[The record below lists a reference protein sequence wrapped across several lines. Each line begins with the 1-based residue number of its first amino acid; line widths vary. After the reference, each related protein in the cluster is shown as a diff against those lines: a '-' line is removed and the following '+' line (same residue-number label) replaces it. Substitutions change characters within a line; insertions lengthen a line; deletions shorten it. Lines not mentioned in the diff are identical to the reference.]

1 MGKRGGRAVLL
12 PLLSLALTALLL
24 IFSRP
29 AIAGKSAAPTASA
42 TILLYHRFDAA
53 TKNEMTIRPSEFDAQ
68 IKFLRDNGYT
78 IVPLRDIVNFMMG
91 RGTLPPRAVAITSDD
106 GHRSVFTEMKPIV
119 ERYRI
124 PVTLFIY
131 PSAISNASYAMTWEQ
146 LKELRATG
154 LFTIESH
161 TYWHPNFNKDKRR
174 LSPAEYQKFVDTQLT
189 HSKEVLE
196 RRMGAHVD
204 LLAWPFGIYNDQL
217 IAAARKSGYVA
228 AFTIARRAVS
238 RQDNIMAIPRCIVTD
253 KDVGKAFES
262 LLTRKTAAK
271 GSSGN
276 RPHH

>member
-12 PLLSLALTALLL
+12 PLLSLVLTTLLL

-29 AIAGKSAAPTASA
+29 AIAGKPAESTTSA
-42 TILLYHRFDAA
+42 TILLYHRFDATA
-53 TKNEMTIRPSEFDAQ
+53 KNEMTIRPSEFDAQ

-146 LKELRATG
+146 LKELQATG

-174 LSPAEYQKFVDTQLT
+174 LPPAEYQKFVDTQLT
-189 HSKEVLE
+189 HSKEELE
-196 RRMGAHVD
+196 RRLRTRID

-262 LLTRKTAAK
+262 LLTRETAAK